1 MLPGLKERLLG
12 LINDPAYTPLKKE
25 ELALIFDIHPTEMP
39 MFYNFLEELEED
51 GYIGKTKKG
60 KIASPKSMGYFVGKF
75 VAHRKGFGFVESD
88 EEYIQDLFIPAADVN
103 GAMHNDRVVAEI
115 TKPATDE
122 RRAEGAIIKVLER
135 EITKVVG
142 EFQSNK
148 TFGFVIAD
156 EKKFNQDIYIPKKYF
171 SGAKDGDKVVV
182 QITIWPQ
189 AGRKP
194 EGKIIEVLGPK
205 GEKEVEILS
214 IIRAHGLPEEFPKKV
229 LEEAQKVAVPIP
241 QEEIDRRLDIRDLN
255 IFTIDGEDAKDLDD
269 AISIERLSNGNFKLG
284 VHIADVTHYV
294 HEKSKLDKEALK
306 RATSVYLVD
315 TVIPMLPKT
324 LSNGVCSLNPHE
336 DKLTLSVFMEIDRK
350 GNVKQ
355 YDIKE
360 TIINSK
366 ARMTYTEVSD
376 ILENDDEELKAKY
389 SHVAE
394 DFKTAEVLAKILME
408 RRNRRGAIDF
418 DFPEAK
424 IILTPEGK
432 VSDIKEY
439 ERRISNRII
448 EEFMLITNETVAE
461 HYFWLNI
468 PFVYRIH
475 ETPSPEKM
483 QELGKFVSTFGYTI
497 KGDLEEVHPKAL
509 QSIISAIKGK
519 REEEAISTIM
529 LRSLKQARYSPECS
543 GHFGLAAQ
551 YYSHFTS
558 PIRRYPDLQIHRIM
572 KEHLNNKIN
581 KKRQEQLVN
590 IVDYASTQS
599 SERERAADLA
609 ERDVKDYYKAV
620 YMEDKVGEEFD
631 GVVSSVTSFGMFIE
645 LPNTVEG
652 LSRLANMGDDY
663 YIYDEMTYTIIGER
677 TRKTYRIGDPVRIKV
692 ANVNVDLREIDFK
705 ILYKLE
711 DRPQNEGEQQEQP
724 FDDIEE

>member
-1 MLPGLKERLLG
+1 MTPEIKEKLLG
-12 LINDPAYTPLKKE
+12 LINEKAYNPLKKE
-25 ELALIFDIHPTEMP
+25 ELALIFDIHSCEMP
-39 MFYNFLEELEED
+39 MFNNFLEELQDE
-51 GYIGKTKKG
+51 GYLIVSKKG
-60 KIASPKSMGYFVGKF
+60 RVMAPSAMGYFVGKF
-75 VAHRKGFGFVESD
+75 ISHRKGFGFVESD
-88 EEYIQDLFIPAADVN
+88 EEFTQDLFIGSDDIN
-103 GAMHNDRVVAEI
+103 GAMNGDRVMAEI
-115 TKPATDE
+115 VKPAE
-122 RRAEGAIIKVLER
+122 EGRRAEGAIVKVLKR
-135 EITKVVG
+135 ENETVIG
-142 EFQSNK
+142 LFQLSNK
-148 TFGFVIAD
+148 NFGFVVPD
-156 EKKFNQDIYIPKKYF
+156 DKKFTQDIYIPSRYF
-171 SGAKDGDKVVV
+171 SGAKDNDKVVCK
-182 QITIWPQ
+182 ITVWPTE
-189 AGRKP
+189 GRKP
-194 EGKIIEVLGPK
+194 EGKITEVIGQK
-205 GEKEVEILS
+205 GERGVEIDS
-214 IIRAHGLPEEFPKKV
+214 IIRAHGLPEEFPRKV
-229 LEEAQKVAVPIP
+229 LEEADRVIVPIP
-241 QEEIDRRLDIRDLN
+241 EEEIKRRMDLRDLKT
-255 IFTIDGEDAKDLDD
+255 FTIDGEDAKDLDD
-269 AISIERLSNGNFKLG
+269 AVSIEVLENGNYKLG
-284 VHIADVTHYV
+284 VHIADVSHYV
-294 HEKSKLDKEALK
+294 REHSKLDKEAIK

-315 TVIPMLPKT
+315 KVIPMLPKQ
-324 LSNGVCSLNPHE
+324 LSNGVCSLNPFE
-336 DKLTLSVFMEIDRK
+336 DKLTLSVFMEINADGK
-350 GNVKQ
+350 VIK
-355 YDIKE
+355 YDIAE
-360 TIINSK
+360 SIINSK

-376 ILENDDEELKAKY
+376 ILEKDDEKLK
-389 SHVAE
+389 STFSNLVEEFHNAE
-394 DFKTAEVLAKILME
+394 DLARILMKRRE
-408 RRNRRGAIDF
+408 RRGSIDF
-418 DFPEAK
+418 DFPESK
-424 IILTPEGK
+424 IILNSEGK
-432 VSDIKEY
+432 VADIKSY

-519 REEEAISTIM
+519 KEEEAISTIM

-677 TRKTYRIGDPVRIKV
+677 TRKTYRIGDPVR
-692 ANVNVDLREIDFK
+692 L
-705 ILYKLE
+705 
-711 DRPQNEGEQQEQP
+711 
-724 FDDIEE
+724 